1 MKLNKLEN
9 NNYEIIN
16 DDYVIYV
23 SQEQYEHNEP
33 YIYFIDVFNSQD
45 IYNYK
50 KDKINIKDTEPVDN
64 EVFNELW
71 EAIEC
76 IENNFEIPKT
86 ITKQIKFKEDQ

>member
-1 MKLNKLEN
+1 MKLNKLQN

-16 DDYVIYV
+16 DDYIIYV
-23 SQEQYEHNEP
+23 SKEQYEQNDP

-64 EVFNELW
+64 EVFDELW
-71 EAIEC
+71 EAIEY
-76 IENNFEIPKT
+76 IENNFEIPKILT
-86 ITKQIKFKEDQ
+86 NQIKF